1 MSIKNSLSARGWCSP
16 APNPTPSSLN
26 PAPETLTP
34 KILSRCMYGWS
45 GHARTPHGNTQNRFK
60 DFCLEA
66 KALTVLCV
74 PIRPTAI
81 AAAKIFQVQ
90 EFLLLT
96 IDMLTGA
103 CTAGRGTLE
112 RRRSAL
118 GPGRA
123 PGGLLHLLCFIERGW
138 QRGAHRHTRGWEIA
152 GCLIPYTH
160 PTPYTPAPKLACLV
174 WGVTSRHS
182 LGSSM
187 EMRQYRGSSLIRN
200 SAPLGPYSRP
210 MPRDLW

>member
-1 MSIKNSLSARGWCSP
+1 
-16 APNPTPSSLN
+16 
-26 PAPETLTP
+26 
-34 KILSRCMYGWS
+34 MYGWS

-160 PTPYTPAPKLACLV
+160 PTPYTLHLTPYTLHPAPYTLHPCPQAGVPRVGRHVPTLFRLKHGDEAVQGYLADKKQC
-174 WGVTSRHS
+174 
-182 LGSSM
+182 
-187 EMRQYRGSSLIRN
+187 
-200 SAPLGPYSRP
+200 P
-210 MPRDLW
+210 PRTLQ